1 MHGFQPFLG
10 HFRLQ
15 GPFWQ
20 RQRGQTLL
28 SLQLQL
34 LTHDSHAKGPA
45 LFQLASPLAE
55 DCAQNLVG
63 KSAGYRAPVLK
74 RMDLPKYL
82 DDGALCLD
90 QLESLGELQVVQC
103 FVGSFTYVKVLGY
116 ARHGF

>member
-1 MHGFQPFLG
+1 MAPVLADPHHPRPFRI
-10 HFRLQ
+10 RL
-15 GPFWQ
+15 PI
-20 RQRGQTLL
+20 
-28 SLQLQL
+28 LQNHSR
-34 LTHDSHAKGPA
+34 TA
-45 LFQLASPLAE
+45 LAE
-55 DCAQNLVG
+55 ICLQYGEDRAQNLVG

-103 FVGSFTYVKVLGY
+103 FVGSFTYVKVFGY